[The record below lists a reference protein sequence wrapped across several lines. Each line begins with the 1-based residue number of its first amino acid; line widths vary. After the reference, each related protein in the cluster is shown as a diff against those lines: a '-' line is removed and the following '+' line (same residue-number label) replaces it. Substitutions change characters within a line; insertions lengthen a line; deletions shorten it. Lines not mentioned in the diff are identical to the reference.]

1 MKGRGSPL
9 YFCRPR
15 AAFYGNQK
23 KASGEMAGEGETAA
37 GEPAAPGRLLGDPA
51 FVRLWLCGGVTGALR
66 WLELLAVSVFVL
78 ETTGSPFLVA
88 LLTFLRMGPMLLCGI
103 PAGALADRY
112 DRRRL
117 LIIVLL
123 ALAVISTVLAL
134 LALTG
139 RLAIWQIALG
149 TLLSGVYWS
158 AEFPVRRTMVGEV
171 AGPPRLSRAMALESA
186 TGNATRMVGPALG
199 GLLMETMGLPGVY
212 LISALAHGVCA
223 LLILRLAHDAGE
235 QRAAPTSLGVMLR
248 EGWRF
253 TRARRVVVGALAI
266 TVIVNLWGF
275 AYITM
280 VPVIGERVLQLSPTL
295 IGLLLSAE
303 GLGAL
308 LGALLVARFERPRRH
323 LQIYAG
329 SSFLFLLGVLGFAW
343 SSWFPLSLAMILVS
357 GIGIA
362 GFAVMQS
369 TIFFLAAPAAMRSR
383 VMGILTVSI
392 GAGPLGM
399 LHVGL
404 LADWLGAPA
413 AVALIACEGLLAL
426 ALAVLI
432 WPELRRQAALAQEPA
447 GATSRRTAMPS
458 SSADGAG

>member
-1 MKGRGSPL
+1 
-9 YFCRPR
+9 
-15 AAFYGNQK
+15 
-23 KASGEMAGEGETAA
+23 MAGDGETAA
-37 GEPAAPGRLLGDPA
+37 GEAAVPGRLLSDPG

-66 WLELLAVSVFVL
+66 WLELLAVSVYVL

-88 LLTFLRMGPMLLCGI
+88 LLTFLRMAPMLLCGI

-112 DRRRL
+112 DRRHL
-117 LIIVLL
+117 LVGGLAVLALIAAILGLL
-123 ALAVISTVLAL
+123 ALD
-134 LALTG
+134 G
-139 RLAIWQIALG
+139 RLALWQLALG

-158 AEFPVRRTMVGEV
+158 AELPVRRTMLGEI
-171 AGPPRLSRAMALESA
+171 AGPARLSRAMALESA

-199 GLLMETMGLPGVY
+199 GVLMETLGLPGVF
-212 LISALAHGVCA
+212 LASALLHALCA
-223 LLILRLAHDAGE
+223 LIVLGVAHDGGE
-235 QRAAPTSLGVMLR
+235 PRAAPAPFLAMLR
-248 EGWRF
+248 EGWLF
-253 TRARRVVVGALAI
+253 TRARRVVVAALAI

-308 LGALLVARFERPRRH
+308 LGALLVARFERPHRH
-323 LQIYAG
+323 LQIYTG
-329 SSFLFLLGVLGFAW
+329 SSLLFLLGVLGFAW
-343 SSWFPLSLAMILVS
+343 SSWFPLSLAMILVC

-392 GAGPLGM
+392 GTGPLGM

-426 ALAVLI
+426 ALAVLL
-432 WPELRRQAALAQEPA
+432 WPELRRAAALSQPPA